1 MMIRNAVIAT
11 TILAASTGFALA
23 QTGAQ
28 SGAATTKP
36 DQPVV
41 NDKNPAQ
48 LNDKAAA
55 PHQTMRK
62 PSTTTGSGSAIGQEK
77 RERLESPAAQDSGVE
92 REK

>member
-11 TILAASTGFALA
+11 TILAASTGFAFA

-28 SGAATTKP
+28 SGQATTKP

-41 NDKNPAQ
+41 NDKAPAQ
-48 LNDKAAA
+48 MNNKAATQ
-55 PHQTMRK
+55 HIRK
-62 PSTTTGSGSAIGQEK
+62 PSATTGSGAAIKQEEQ
-77 RERLESPAAQDSGVE
+77 ERFSSPADQQKGGDVE